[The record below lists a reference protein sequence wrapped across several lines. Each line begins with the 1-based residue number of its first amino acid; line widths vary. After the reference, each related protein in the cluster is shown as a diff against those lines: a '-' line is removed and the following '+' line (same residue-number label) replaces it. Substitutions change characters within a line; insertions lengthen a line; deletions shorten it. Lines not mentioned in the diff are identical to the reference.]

1 MDNEFEKNV
10 KNIVWSLRQ
19 IASLIFHSSREMK
32 QKYGVTGPQSLVL
45 KLVLKAGSD
54 EPLSAVD
61 VSRSLK
67 VTPSNITGIIDRLE
81 AKGLVRRKP
90 KEGDRR
96 KMYIVPT
103 EDGVA
108 FGENLPDLVED
119 RIMRGLKDLCEKE
132 ISVIYS
138 SLDKIIKIIGEEE
151 IISISPDQL
160 S

>member
-1 MDNEFEKNV
+1 MDNEFERKV

-32 QKYGVTGPQSLVL
+32 RKYGVTGPQSLVL
-45 KLVLKAGSD
+45 KLLLNYGSE

-67 VTPSNITGIIDRLE
+67 VTPSNITGIVDRLE

-103 EDGVA
+103 EEGVT
-108 FGENLPDLVED
+108 FGKNLPDLVED
-119 RIMRGLKDLCEKE
+119 RMIRGLKDLSEEE

-138 SLDKIIKIIGEEE
+138 SLDKIIKIVGEEE
-151 IISISPDQL
+151 IISVSPDQL